1 ARGLD
6 TMPSST
12 ITTLSGNQQPL
23 SEARI
28 ADLEASLQG
37 ALLRPGERRYES
49 ARIVW
54 NAMIDRRPALIA
66 RCEDAQ
72 DVVAAV
78 RFARETGALISVKG
92 GGHNIAG
99 SAVVEGGLMIDL
111 SAMNGVAVD
120 AAAARVRVGPGATLA
135 ELDAATAAHGLVVA
149 TGLHSTPGTA
159 GLTPGG
165 GFGWLTPA

>member
-1 ARGLD
+1 
-6 TMPSST
+6 MPSST

-23 SEARI
+23 SEAR
-28 ADLEASLQG
+28 LQG

-54 NAMIDRRPALIA
+54 NAMIDRRPSLIA

-111 SAMNGVAVD
+111 SAMN
-120 AAAARVRVGPGATLA
+120 
-135 ELDAATAAHGLVVA
+135 
-149 TGLHSTPGTA
+149 
-159 GLTPGG
+159 
-165 GFGWLTPA
+165 